1 MIGAQGAALHGER
14 AYSAPPV
21 KKQVMKA
28 AAKFREKALECNA
41 VVYPNGVY
49 PGDSDDKRA
58 VQEAVYNL
66 AKGAPRIGH
75 AITLLGT
82 EAETVVHLMRDKL
95 NWPARRCWL
104 VDWAKTPDNREQV
117 LKALMIAR
125 NMWPTA
131 NVKKE
136 NILET
141 LESVP
146 TIGFA
151 DLDFMGRMRPKDMQP
166 AIQMC
171 VDRLLVGGVLSVT
184 WFRGRESQEE
194 QRALRAR
201 GFAATDL
208 KELRWAEVERMVQGW
223 AGECGITLESVMS
236 LEYQHKNSPMS
247 VSVWRRT
254 K

>member
-1 MIGAQGAALHGER
+1 MIGAQDAALKGER
-14 AYSAPPV
+14 EYSTPPV
-21 KKQVMKA
+21 KKRVMKA
-28 AAKFREKALECNA
+28 AEKFRQQALESGA
-41 VVYPNGVY
+41 VTYPDGVY

-58 VQEAVYNL
+58 VQEAVYKL
-66 AKGAPRIGH
+66 AKDAPRIGH

-82 EAETVVHLMRDKL
+82 EAEIVVHLMRDKL
-95 NWPARRCWL
+95 NWPAGRCWL
-104 VDWAKTPDNREQV
+104 VDWAKTADNREQV

-125 NMWPTA
+125 NLWPTA
-131 NVKKE
+131 NVKRE

-141 LESVP
+141 LESIP

-201 GFAATDL
+201 GFAAADL

-223 AGECGITLESVMS
+223 ASECGIVLESAMM
-236 LEYQHKNSPMS
+236 LEYYHRRSPMS
-247 VSVWRRT
+247 VTAWRRT